1 MIFHGPS
8 CIDTVEG
15 ILSDCRDTGAGTT
28 ENLKKWLLLL
38 GYTMYSCIRSI

>member
-1 MIFHGPS
+1 MIFHGPR

-28 ENLKKWLLLL
+28 ENLKKVVALAWV
-38 GYTMYSCIRSI
+38 YNVYMY